1 MSRTTYFVDVILP
14 LALPNLYTYRVPY
27 NWNEDVAIG
36 KRVIV
41 QFGRG
46 KLYSAL
52 IRNVHETPPKQYEAK
67 YIDSILDEHP
77 IVNLK
82 QFALWDWMS
91 QYYMCHIGDVMIAA
105 LPGGLRLASETKIV
119 LNPEYNKQQTSNSD
133 DGIIETGDEPQTTNP
148 VVIIGSSGQSG
159 KQQAAISDKEY
170 LIIEALEIRNV
181 LSINEVSEILEQKT
195 VYPII
200 KTLIEKGVILIH
212 EELKEKFKPKIE
224 SFVSL
229 STYADNEENLKIIFP
244 LLEKKAPKQLDALMA
259 YMKLSGR
266 YTKLSDEDA
275 LARRGIKGE
284 VRKSEILKKVAGAE
298 AALKSLVQ
306 KNIFEIHE
314 REVGRLAS
322 FDSANKISQL
332 NVIQQQVYESI
343 QQQFGWKEVQR
354 STFNVESSELINDL
368 ESSILNQKSTI
379 EKDVVLLHGVTSSGK
394 TEIYVK
400 LIEQAIA
407 QGKQVLYL
415 LPEIALTTQIINRLR
430 KYFGDVVGVYHSK
443 FSGNERVE
451 VWNNVLRVDSSE
463 FRVKSD
469 SNNEPQA
476 INSKL
481 STHNYKLIV
490 GARSSLFL
498 PFSNLGLV
506 IVDEEHDTSYK
517 QYDPAPRYNAR
528 DGAIYLAHIHKAKT
542 LLGSATPSIESYY
555 NALEGKYGFAEI
567 KQRFG
572 NMQMPEILI
581 ADVKE
586 ASRKKMMKSH
596 FSPLL
601 LDSVTLAL
609 QNKEQVILFQNR
621 RGFAPQLE
629 CNTCAWIPQCVN
641 CDVSLTY
648 HKASNQLRCH
658 YCGYSIKPPNKC
670 GACGDTNLRMKG
682 FGTEKIEEE
691 LSIFYPKAKIA
702 RMDLDTTRSKFAHQH
717 IIQDFEEGNID
728 ILVGTQMVTKG
739 LDFDNVSMVGILN
752 ADSMLNFPDFRSFER
767 SFQLMAQVSGRA
779 GRKNKRGKVII
790 QTQNPDHSI
799 IQDVIHTNFLSM
811 YTNQLLDRKNFN
823 YPPFFRLIEIT
834 LIHNDVNMVDA
845 AAKFLADELKHHFKK
860 RVLGPEF
867 PIVSRIRNMYHKN
880 ILLKI
885 ERDASVVQVKK
896 TLNNLLVDFKSGS
909 DYKSV
914 RVQLDVD
921 PM

>member
-1 MSRTTYFVDVILP
+1 MSRTTFFVDVILP
-14 LALPNLYTYRVPY
+14 LSLPNLYTYRVPF
-27 NWNEDVAIG
+27 NWNEDIAIG
-36 KRVIV
+36 KRVVV

-67 YIDSILDEHP
+67 YIDSILDEQP

-91 QYYMCHIGDVMIAA
+91 QYYMCTIGDVMIAA

-119 LNPEYNKQQTSNSD
+119 LNPEYILQPAANNQVQTS
-133 DGIIETGDEPQTTNP
+133 
-148 VVIIGSSGQSG
+148 
-159 KQQAAISDKEY
+159 ISDKEH

-181 LSINEVSEILEQKT
+181 LSIDDVSEILEQKT

-200 KTLIEKGVILIH
+200 KSLIEKGAVLIH

-224 SFVSL
+224 SFIRI
-229 STYADNEENLKIIFP
+229 TDYADDEENLKIIFP
-244 LLEKKAPKQLDALMA
+244 LLEKKAPKQLDVLIA
-259 YMKLSGR
+259 YIKLSER
-266 YTKLSDEDA
+266 YAQQSGAESSKISS
-275 LARRGIKGE
+275 RNE
-284 VRKSEILKKVAGAE
+284 VKKSEIIKIVPGAE

-306 KNIFEIHE
+306 KNIFEINE
-314 REVGRLAS
+314 REVGRFAS

-332 NVIQQQVYESI
+332 NGIQQHVYESI
-343 QQQFGWKEVQR
+343 QEQFGWK
-354 STFNVESSELINDL
+354 TSSDFGLPKLRIKSE
-368 ESSILNQKSTI
+368 ILQI
-379 EKDVVLLHGVTSSGK
+379 EEQVNNPQSAIKKDVVLLHGVTSSGK

-407 QGKQVLYL
+407 EGKQVLYL

-430 KYFGDVVGVYHSK
+430 KYFGDMVGVYHSK
-443 FSGNERVE
+443 FNGNERVE
-451 VWNNVLRVDSSE
+451 VWNNVLNFEKNKNISLQQ
-463 FRVKSD
+463 
-469 SNNEPQA
+469 NIQA
-476 INSKL
+476 IPPSQAQGL
-481 STHNYKLIV
+481 SHKRNLTANFKLIV

-542 LLGSATPSIESYY
+542 LLGSATPSLESYY
-555 NALEGKYGFAEI
+555 NSQEGKYGFVEI
-567 KQRFG
+567 NHRFG
-572 NMQMPEILI
+572 DMQMPEILI
-581 ADVKE
+581 SDVKE
-586 ASRKKMMKSH
+586 ATKKKQMKSH

-629 CNTCAWIPQCVN
+629 CNTCAWIPQCTN

-658 YCGYSIKPPNKC
+658 YCGYSIKPPSKC

-799 IQDVIHTNFLSM
+799 IQDVVHTNFLSM

-823 YPPFFRLIEIT
+823 YPPFYRLIEIT
-834 LIHNDVNMVDA
+834 LIHKDVNMVNA
-845 AAKFLADELKHHFKK
+845 SAKYLADELKHYFKK

-867 PIVSRIRNMYHKN
+867 PIVSRIRNLYHKN

-885 ERDASVVQVKK
+885 ERDASVIQVKK
-896 TLNNLLVDFKSGS
+896 ILTDLLVQFKSGS

-914 RVQLDVD
+914 RVQIDVD

>member
-14 LALPNLYTYRVPY
+14 LAVPNLYTYRVPFD
-27 NWNEDVAIG
+27 WNDSIIVG
-36 KRVIV
+36 QRVVV

-52 IRNVHETPPKQYEAK
+52 VRTIHENPPKQYAAK
-67 YIDSILDEHP
+67 YIDSILDEYP
-77 IVNLK
+77 IVNSK
-82 QFALWDWMS
+82 QFELWDWMS
-91 QYYMCHIGDVMIAA
+91 QYYMCNIGDVMVAA

-119 LNPEYNKQQTSNSD
+119 LNIDYSKKIADVNLK
-133 DGIIETGDEPQTTNP
+133 
-148 VVIIGSSGQSG
+148 
-159 KQQAAISDKEY
+159 ISDKEV
-170 LIIEALEIRNV
+170 LIIDALEIKNV
-181 LSINEVSEILEQKT
+181 LTLQDISEIIEQKT

-200 KTLIEKGVILIH
+200 KLLIEKGIVLLQ

-224 SFVSL
+224 SYVRI
-229 STYADNEENLKIIFP
+229 TEHADNEENLKTIFDT
-244 LLEKKAPKQLDALMA
+244 LEKKAPKQLDVVMA
-259 YMKLSGR
+259 YVNLSKR
-266 YTKLSDEDA
+266 YSKERA
-275 LARRGIKGE
+275 E
-284 VRKSEILKKVAGAE
+284 VKKADIFKMVEGAE
-298 AALKSLVQ
+298 AALKSLTK
-306 KNIFEIHE
+306 KNVFEIYE
-314 REVGRLAS
+314 REVGRLANY
-322 FDSANKISQL
+322 DSENKISAL
-332 NVIQQQVYESI
+332 NDVQQNVLESI
-343 QQQFGWKEVQR
+343 KTQFNLPTTNNQQPA
-354 STFNVESSELINDL
+354 T
-368 ESSILNQKSTI
+368 
-379 EKDVVLLHGVTSSGK
+379 KDVVLLHGVTSSGK

-400 LIEQAIA
+400 LIEDAIA

-443 FSGNERVE
+443 FNENERVE
-451 VWNNVLRVDSSE
+451 IWNDVLNTESK
-463 FRVKSD
+463 KSKF
-469 SNNEPQA
+469 
-476 INSKL
+476 KL
-481 STHNYKLIV
+481 VV
-490 GARSSLFL
+490 GARSALFL

-517 QYDPAPRYNAR
+517 QYNPSPRYNAR

-542 LLGSATPSIESYY
+542 LLGSATPCLESYF
-555 NALEGKYGFAEI
+555 NAQEGKYGFAEI
-567 KQRFG
+567 THRFG
-572 NMQMPEILI
+572 GVQMPEILI

-586 ASRKKMMKSH
+586 AMRKKQMKSH

-601 LDSVTLAL
+601 LDTITLAL
-609 QNKEQVILFQNR
+609 DKKEQIILFQNR

-629 CNTCAWIPQCVN
+629 CNMCAWVPQCVN

-648 HKASNQLRCH
+648 HKLSNQLRCH
-658 YCGYSIKPPNKC
+658 YCGYSIKPPSKC
-670 GACGDTNLRMKG
+670 AACGDTDLKMKG

-691 LSIFYPKAKIA
+691 LSIFYPRAKIA

-767 SFQLMAQVSGRA
+767 SYQLMAQVSGRA

-790 QTQNPDHSI
+790 QSQNPDHSI
-799 IQDVIHTNFLSM
+799 IQEVIENDYLSM
-811 YTNQLLDRKNFN
+811 YTNQLMDRKNFN
-823 YPPFFRLIEIT
+823 YPPFYRLIEIT
-834 LIHNDVNMVDA
+834 IIHKDVDLVNV
-845 AAKFLADELKHHFKK
+845 AAKYLADALKHHFAK

-867 PIVSRIRNMYHKN
+867 PLVSRVRNLYHKN

-885 ERDASVVQVKK
+885 ERDASVNQVKK
-896 TLNNLLVDFKSGS
+896 FVSELLIKFKSNS

-914 RVQLDVD
+914 RVQIDVD